1 MQIQKLLI
9 LHLKSV
15 CFTSFF
21 VGGAQLGPRGRD
33 ANPNPAIAFM
43 GIGFIID
50 LSGPAP
56 LQILVLRKQLVRLN
70 YFIFCVTLIFCFY
83 IFVFYFHSWH
93 ESQFQSLLFSFMGWA
108 SLFYGVCLCRCMLS
122 YKKRSPLAANLHFSQ
137 FTCNMHRDFERTK
150 STSKNTHVMLALK
163 MELSFTFVNTW
174 LWCGSSSEEMCTLDV
189 NTRMKGIT

>member
-1 MQIQKLLI
+1 LKIPRKTLALFIAKKKPFPRQIQKLSI

-15 CFTSFF
+15 CFTSSFF
-21 VGGAQLGPRGRD
+21 WGAQLGPRGRG

-43 GIGFIID
+43 GIGFIMILD
-50 LSGPAP
+50 LFGPAP

-70 YFIFCVTLIFCFY
+70 YFIFFVTLIFCFY

-150 STSKNTHVMLALK
+150 NTSKNTHVMLALK
-163 MELSFTFVNTW
+163 MELNFIFVNT
-174 LWCGSSSEEMCTLDV
+174 
-189 NTRMKGIT
+189 

>member
-1 MQIQKLLI
+1 MQIQQLSS

-15 CFTSFF
+15 CFTRVFRFIHPTRAARRRRQPEPGHCFHGNRIYNWPFRPGAITNPSFKETICSF
-21 VGGAQLGPRGRD
+21 EL
-33 ANPNPAIAFM
+33 F
-43 GIGFIID
+43 
-50 LSGPAP
+50 
-56 LQILVLRKQLVRLN
+56 
-70 YFIFCVTLIFCFY
+70 YFFVTLIFCFY

-163 MELSFTFVNTW
+163 MELIFIFVNTW

>member
-1 MQIQKLLI
+1 MI
-9 LHLKSV
+9 LDP
-15 CFTSFF
+15 FRPGAITNPSFKETT
-21 VGGAQLGPRGRD
+21 
-33 ANPNPAIAFM
+33 
-43 GIGFIID
+43 
-50 LSGPAP
+50 LSFE
-56 LQILVLRKQLVRLN
+56 LF
-70 YFIFCVTLIFCFY
+70 YFCVTLIFCFY
-83 IFVFYFHSWH
+83 IFDFYFHSWH

-163 MELSFTFVNTW
+163 MKFNFIFVNTW